1 MSLPLAEEANFNEL
15 IELARRRFDTNLLK
29 VEAQVI
35 EHSVR
40 ATDFWVPDEPSAKPE
55 IRPEFLRWLS
65 TDAEAAALIDPKGIR
80 VRAATIPGTLNLQSC
95 QISHQMFF
103 QACEF
108 HGQICLMHTRMRSLY
123 LISCEA
129 SKGIEADGL
138 RVDGVVVARNF
149 EVCGPISMVGAR
161 IEGTLQLFG
170 TTMRGADALL
180 ILDSAKIGGSVFLH
194 DGFHCSGLVRMLNA
208 EIDGDLGCIG
218 AKIASTDLA
227 LMLDKVRVK
236 GLVSLSEG
244 FQAVGKVSLS
254 GAQVQGDVSF
264 TGASLS
270 GADTAV
276 DLATASIQGHVRFD
290 KGFTSSGRIS
300 FHSTRVDN
308 SVDFSGATIN
318 ATGFAINFEKS
329 SIRGNVFF
337 CDSFKS
343 SGSIGFPG
351 AHLCGD
357 LVVDQASLSALYCL
371 NMNLDGELVW
381 TNIQDPAQTSLW
393 LNGASVRNL
402 RDDRESWPN
411 SGGLHVGGFTYGN
424 ATLHKSKTEKDYERN
439 SHAPE
444 FGLKAKDR
452 IEWLNLQPDNEKAQ
466 AQPWLQLAALLRM
479 SGDNRSAKRAIFEMR
494 RHQAA
499 RNRFPLRWWKRNI
512 YARLQREPLWIVASI
527 ALFTFIGFSI
537 FYAAGRDQAMAPTST
552 NYYSHVLDS
561 KSTAYPTFSPFI
573 YSLENSLPL
582 VKLGQNE
589 SWAPNPRHTGSC
601 WFTRYRF
608 LAWSRW
614 LLILLGWGQA
624 TVFASALASRV
635 KD

>member
-40 ATDFWVPDEPSAKPE
+40 AADFLAPDEPLAKPE
-55 IRPEFLRWLS
+55 IRPEFLRWLL

-80 VRAATIPGTLNLQSC
+80 VTAATIPGALNLQSC
-95 QISHQMFF
+95 QISHQVFF

-108 HGQICLMHTRMRSLY
+108 HGQIRLMHTSMRSLY

-138 RVDGVVVARNF
+138 RVDGVVVARNLK
-149 EVCGPISMVGAR
+149 VCGPISMVGAR

-170 TTMRGADALL
+170 TTLGGADTLL
-180 ILDSAKIGGSVFLH
+180 ILDSAKIGGSVFLR

-218 AKIASTDLA
+218 ARIVSTGLA
-227 LMLDKVRVK
+227 LMLDKVRVR
-236 GLVSLSEG
+236 GLVSFSEG

-254 GAQVQGDVSF
+254 GARVQGDVSF

-270 GADTAV
+270 GADTTV
-276 DLATASIQGHVRFD
+276 DLATASIRGHVRFD
-290 KGFTSSGRIS
+290 KGFTSNGRIS
-300 FHSTRVDN
+300 FHSTSVEN

-318 ATGFAINFEKS
+318 ANGLAVNLEKS
-329 SIRGNVFF
+329 TVRGNVFF

-343 SGSIGFPG
+343 PGTVGLPG
-351 AHLCGD
+351 AHLCAD
-357 LVVDQASLSALYCL
+357 LVVDHSSMSALYCF

-381 TNIQDPAQTSLW
+381 TNIQNPAQTSLW
-393 LNGASVRNL
+393 LNGACVKNL
-402 RDDRESWPN
+402 RDDRESWP
-411 SGGLHVGGFTYGN
+411 GVGRLHVGGFIYNG

-444 FGLKAKDR
+444 LGLEAKDR
-452 IEWLNLQPDNEKAQ
+452 IAWLNLQPDTEKVH
-466 AQPWLQLAALLRM
+466 AQPWLQLAALLKS

-494 RHQAA
+494 RHQAE
-499 RNRFPLRWWKRNI
+499 RSWFLLRWWKRII
-512 YARLQREPLWIVASI
+512 YARLQREPLWIVTSI
-527 ALFTFIGFSI
+527 ALFTLIGFSV
-537 FYAAGRDQAMAPTST
+537 FNAANRDQAMAPTGR
-552 NYYSHVLDS
+552 NYYSQKLDS
-561 KSTAYPTFSPFI
+561 KATAYPTFNPLI

-582 VKLGQNE
+582 VKLGQDEN
-589 SWAPNPRHTGSC
+589 WAPNPQHTGSH
-601 WFTRYRF
+601 WFTCYGVLVWF
-608 LAWSRW
+608 RW

-624 TVFASALASRV
+624 TVLASALAGRV
-635 KD
+635 KE